1 MRAAALRPLKLLGG
15 QWAFHGK
22 IAAVIWLKSMTQTKR
37 RTFTLPCLLALLILC
52 ILAGGAYWVIDSI
65 PKMAQKAFGDP
76 SPQLGYLQRLQYS
89 AQLLMHKDELLT
101 PVNAGGVALPF
112 TVEMGESVN
121 SVGLH
126 LEQAS
131 LIHSAEAFRLYLI
144 YAGLDTNLQ
153 AGDYEISPA
162 WNTMQIAAKLQDATP
177 AVITFV
183 ILPGWRAEE
192 IAASLPTSRLTISP
206 EEFLRAVNEPRPEWT
221 AKLGAGVESLEG
233 FLYPG
238 EYRLPRE
245 TDLAGV
251 GEVLLDAFNA
261 SLSEDMRAGFA
272 RQGLDL
278 PQAVALESIVQREA
292 MVEDEGPMIA
302 SVFYNRLAA
311 GMSLDSD
318 PTVQYALGYNST
330 QGTWWTN
337 PLTLNDLENS
347 SPYNTYRYG
356 GLPPGPIC
364 NPGLMALQSV
374 AFPATSPYYYFRAR
388 CDDSKLH
395 NFAETFEE
403 HLQNSCP

>member
-1 MRAAALRPLKLLGG
+1 MA
-15 QWAFHGK
+15 
-22 IAAVIWLKSMTQTKR
+22 QTKR
-37 RTFTLPCLLALLILC
+37 QTFTLTCLLTLLLLC

-76 SPQLGYLQRLQYS
+76 SPQLGTMQRLQYS
-89 AQLLMHKDELLT
+89 AQLLLHKDELLT
-101 PVNAGGVALPF
+101 PVNSGGVALPF
-112 TVEMGESVN
+112 TIEMGESVN
-121 SVGLH
+121 SVGLR

-131 LIHSAEAFRLYLI
+131 LIQSAEAFRLYLI

-192 IAASLPTSRLTISP
+192 IAASLPTSGLTISP

-221 AKLGAGVESLEG
+221 AKLGPGVESLEG

-245 TDLAGV
+245 TDLAGLI
-251 GEVLLDAFNA
+251 EALLDAFNA
-261 SLSEDMRAGFA
+261 SLTEDMRAGFA

-278 PQAVALESIVQREA
+278 PQAVALASIVQREA

-302 SVFYNRLAA
+302 RC
-311 GMSLDSD
+311 
-318 PTVQYALGYNST
+318 ST
-330 QGTWWTN
+330 TAW
-337 PLTLNDLENS
+337 
-347 SPYNTYRYG
+347 
-356 GLPPGPIC
+356 LPG
-364 NPGLMALQSV
+364 
-374 AFPATSPYYYFRAR
+374 
-388 CDDSKLH
+388 
-395 NFAETFEE
+395 
-403 HLQNSCP
+403 

>member
-1 MRAAALRPLKLLGG
+1 MA
-15 QWAFHGK
+15 
-22 IAAVIWLKSMTQTKR
+22 QTKR
-37 RTFTLPCLLALLILC
+37 RTFTLTCLLSLILLC

-76 SPQLGYLQRLQYS
+76 SPQLGYVQRLQYS
-89 AQLLMHKDELLT
+89 AQLLIHRQELLT
-101 PVNAGGVALPF
+101 PVNPGGVDLPF
-112 TVEMGESVN
+112 SIEMGESVN
-121 SVGLH
+121 SVGMR

-131 LIHSAEAFRLYLI
+131 LINSAEAFRLYLI

-162 WNTMQIAAKLQDATP
+162 WNSLQIAAKLQDATP

-192 IAASLPTSRLTISP
+192 IAASLPTSGLTISP
-206 EEFLRAVNEPRPEWT
+206 GDFLAAVQDPRDEWK
-221 AKLGAGVESLEG
+221 AQLGLSVDSLEG

-245 TDLAGV
+245 TDLSGLIDTLI
-251 GEVLLDAFNA
+251 EAFNA
-261 SLSEDMRAGFA
+261 HLTEDMRAGFS

-278 PQAVALESIVQREA
+278 SQAVTLASIVQREA

-311 GMSLDSD
+311 GMTLDSD
-318 PTVQYALGYNST
+318 PTVQYALGYNSI

-337 PLTLNDLENS
+337 PLSFSDLES
-347 SPYNTYRYG
+347 GSAYNTYKYA

-364 NPGLMALQSV
+364 NPGLEALQSV
-374 AFPATSPYYYFRAR
+374 ASPASTPYYYFRAR